1 MRTGVKWVIYHHSDA
16 LFTQFENAFLYEF
29 SNYVC
34 NYLFKVK
41 EKKKRNRK
49 VSFNVGKINER
60 NLLNTV

>member
-1 MRTGVKWVIYHHSDA
+1 MRTGVKWVMYHHSDA

-41 EKKKRNRK
+41 EKKKETEK
-49 VSFNVGKINER
+49 FPLMLER
-60 NLLNTV
+60 SVKEIF